1 MAKEKKQ
8 SDECICCRCGSSLP
22 KTSFYSST
30 SDIFGGI
37 GRLPICKTCLND
49 LYKKY
54 KLQLM
59 NPLQALQRICMTFD
73 LYYDEHLAQICSVN
87 DVSVIGDYFRKSN
100 LGQFRGKT
108 FDTNIEEGI
117 FDSSKQASHDAEA
130 DKAPKEE
137 EDGQVI
143 DPKLIEKWGEGLM
156 YIDYLELDKHYK
168 YLKSANPNGDNNQE
182 IFIIDL
188 CYTKMQQMKA
198 VREGR
203 VDDYNKLTESYRK
216 SFQQAGLKT
225 VRDPNMT
232 EGFLLG
238 VNAETIEKY
247 TPAEYYKN
255 KALYK
260 DYDGIGD
267 YIERFM
273 LRPLRNLMHGTT
285 DRDTEF
291 YVKDEAESDEY
302 SDDE

>member
-1 MAKEKKQ
+1 MAKEKTKK
-8 SDECICCRCGSSLP
+8 DEYVCCRCGSLLP
-22 KTSFYSST
+22 TASFYKSI
-30 SDIFGGI
+30 SDTFGGI
-37 GRLPICKTCLND
+37 GHLPICKTCLND

-54 KLQLM
+54 KIQLM
-59 NPLQALQRICMTFD
+59 NPVQAIQRICMTFD
-73 LYYDEHLAQICSVN
+73 IYFDEHIAQSCTRN
-87 DVSVIGDYFRKSN
+87 DDAVIGDYYKKMN
-100 LGQFRGKT
+100 LGQCRGKT

-117 FDSSKQASHDAEA
+117 FDQAHV
-130 DKAPKEE
+130 EE
-137 EDGQVI
+137 VPDDEPDEVPEQVI
-143 DPKLIEKWGEGLM
+143 DPRLVERWGEGLM
-156 YIDYLELDKHYK
+156 YIDYLELEKHYK

-225 VRDPNMT
+225 VRDPTLT

-267 YIERFM
+267 YISRFM
-273 LRPLRNLMHGTT
+273 LRPLKNLMHGTT
-285 DRDTEF
+285 DRDAEF
-291 YVKDEAESDEY
+291 YVKDEEDGDTDEY
-302 SDDE
+302 SEDE